1 MKLHILRTLTLS
13 SMAIVLLD
21 CCVSYPPPPPPRG
34 RNLDQPPQGAGN
46 RYLEGGENLAPQNPA
61 EPRDP
66 NALYSPPPPPG
77 DPAAVQPPNGVPSV
91 DGTTPPP
98 NATAGNPSVSPTPT
112 QPTPPPTST
121 PSPTPASDQ
130 LPFGIK
136 VPGKPGFV
144 LSPYD
149 KTAGIV
155 DVQGI
160 APGKK
165 VRCPYTDKIFL
176 VP

>member
-1 MKLHILRTLTLS
+1 MKLHILRTLTLAS
-13 SMAIVLLD
+13 LATVLLD
-21 CCVSYPPPPPPRG
+21 SCGSYPPAPPPRG
-34 RNLDQPPQGAGN
+34 RNLDQPPQGSGN

-77 DPAAVQPPNGVPSV
+77 DPATVQPPNSVPPS

-98 NATAGNPSVSPTPT
+98 NPTAGNPTAT
-112 QPTPPPTST
+112 QPQTPAPAPT

>member
-1 MKLHILRTLTLS
+1 MKTQVVISRALAST
-13 SMAIVLLD
+13 AVLLLAA
-21 CCVSYPPPPPPRG
+21 CATVQPPPPPRG
-34 RNLDQPPQGAGN
+34 ARSLDQPPAGSGN
-46 RYLEGGENLAPQNPA
+46 RYLQGAENLPPGAATPPPVQM
-61 EPRDP
+61 DP
-66 NALYSPPPPPG
+66 NAPYTPPPPPG
-77 DPAAVQPPNGVPSV
+77 DPAAVQPPAMTQPP
-91 DGTTPPP
+91 TTEPAPVEAPPP
-98 NATAGNPSVSPTPT
+98 STNPA
-112 QPTPPPTST
+112 PTPPV
-121 PSPTPASDQ
+121 AEGDQ

-136 VPGKPGFV
+136 VPDKPGMV

-165 VRCPYTDKIFL
+165 VKCPYTGKIFR

>member
-1 MKLHILRTLTLS
+1 MKTQVLTN
-13 SMAIVLLD
+13 LLAATGAMLLLGA
-21 CCVSYPPPPPPRG
+21 CAAVQPPPPPPGARS
-34 RNLDQPPQGAGN
+34 LDQPPGAGN
-46 RYLEGGENLAPQNPA
+46 RYLQGTENLPPAGAPPA
-61 EPRDP
+61 PAPVMPTDP
-66 NALYSPPPPPG
+66 NAPYTPPPPPG
-77 DPAAVQPPNGVPSV
+77 DPAAVQPP
-91 DGTTPPP
+91 TTTDAPPP
-98 NATAGNPSVSPTPT
+98 VTPAPAPTDPAAPAPTA
-112 QPTPPPTST
+112 PTPPP
-121 PSPTPASDQ
+121 ASGADA

-136 VPGKPGFV
+136 VPDKPGMV

-165 VRCPYTDKIFL
+165 VKCPYTGKIFR